1 MPHNYNTDYNR
12 ELAHRYT
19 KTLRDAMRTKRATR
33 VGLAEGEITVKYHDT
48 IVFRYYVDTG
58 DVELDTGGWYS
69 YTTKAR
75 LNECLAAC
83 DIPAGV
89 YQETRPKRAD
99 DAPYMDKEWRR
110 TWYVWHRPTDRR
122 YVLDGSLHFK
132 RSHCFPFG
140 EHRADLPRLGAA
152 SRLLGDLI
160 AS

>member
-1 MPHNYNTDYNR
+1 MPHSYNTDYNR
-12 ELAHRYT
+12 ELAHRYA
-19 KTLRDAMRTKRATR
+19 KRLREVFKTKRATK

-75 LNECLAAC
+75 LNQCLDAC

-99 DAPYMDKEWRR
+99 DPPYADAEYRR
-110 TWYVWHRPTDRR
+110 KWYVWFRPTDRR
-122 YVLDGSLHFK
+122 YVLDGELHFK

-140 EHRADLPRLGAA
+140 EHCLADIQPEVA
-152 SRLLGDLI
+152 
-160 AS
+160 

>member
-1 MPHNYNTDYNR
+1 MSHIYNTDYNR

-19 KTLRDAMRTKRATR
+19 KRLREVFKTKRATK

-75 LNECLAAC
+75 LNQCLTAC

-89 YQETRPKRAD
+89 YQHTRPKRASD
-99 DAPYMDKEWRR
+99 PPYADAEYRR
-110 TWYVWHRPTDRR
+110 KWYVWFRPTDRN

-140 EHRADLPRLGAA
+140 EHCLADIQPDRQEVA
-152 SRLLGDLI
+152 
-160 AS
+160 